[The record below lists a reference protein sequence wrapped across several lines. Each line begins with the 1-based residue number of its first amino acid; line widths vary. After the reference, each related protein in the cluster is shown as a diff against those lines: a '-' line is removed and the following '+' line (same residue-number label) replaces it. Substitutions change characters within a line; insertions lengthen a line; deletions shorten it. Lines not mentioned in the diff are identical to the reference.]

1 MSVPKHIVA
10 LIDAKNE
17 EILRLEREKA
27 ESEHALGF
35 AVEAVERLEARG
47 AEMCEVIVKLIA
59 VVELYEPAS
68 RHWKLIRRAKAA
80 IGRDEE

>member
-1 MSVPKHIVA
+1 MSVP
-10 LIDAKNE
+10 IDAKNE
-17 EILRLEREKA
+17 ELLRVERLAA
-27 ESEHALGF
+27 ECEHALGF

-47 AEMCEVIVKLIA
+47 AEMCEVIAKLIA

-68 RHWKLIRRAKAA
+68 RHRKLIRRAEAA